1 MANHCLYVIGNGFDR
16 FHGLPT
22 SYSDFGNYIKSHD
35 QEFYEY
41 LTNWYPTFIDN
52 QKKCVF
58 SLWADYENG
67 LKEIDQELLWQYI
80 NDHLTQYGDDNWGDE
95 DNHRVQYIIQSL
107 VDDITTKLKDFL
119 ITWICSIDVLTA
131 SKRLQL
137 DADAIYFTFNYTKTL
152 ESYYKIPSRQI
163 IHIHGITDDPASII
177 TGHNMKLL
185 PPTNDFDDIRL
196 YECEKII
203 HNDYFYKTFKPVESI
218 IKNYKKFF
226 CSLSNISEII
236 VIGHSLNEIDLPYYK
251 MILSKVGDETIWNIS
266 FKDSEDKKNSYKA
279 KKRILMDL
287 GINEN
292 NIKPFLMNE
301 LSIYS

>member
-1 MANHCLYVIGNGFDR
+1 M
-16 FHGLPT
+16 
-22 SYSDFGNYIKSHD
+22 
-35 QEFYEY
+35 
-41 LTNWYPTFIDN
+41 
-52 QKKCVF
+52 
-58 SLWADYENG
+58 
-67 LKEIDQELLWQYI
+67 WQYI

-152 ESYYKIPSRQI
+152 ESYYKIPSKQI
-163 IHIHGITDDPASII
+163 IHIHGITDNPTSII

-218 IKNYKKFF
+218 IQNYKKFF

-251 MILSKVGDETIWNIS
+251 MILSKVSDETIWNIS
-266 FKDSEDKKNSYKA
+266 FKDSEDKKDSYKA